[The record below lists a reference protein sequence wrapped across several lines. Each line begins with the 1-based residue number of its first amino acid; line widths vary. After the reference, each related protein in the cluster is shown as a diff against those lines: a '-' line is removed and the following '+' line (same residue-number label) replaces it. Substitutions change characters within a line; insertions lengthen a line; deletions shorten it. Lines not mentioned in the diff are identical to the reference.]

1 VALQKQPVS
10 INFSQGIDTKSDPYQ
25 VPIGK
30 FLSLV
35 NSVFTTAGR
44 LTKRLGFANITALP
58 NNQQTTL
65 TTFNGNLTATGSDL
79 YAFSA
84 DTNMWLNKGTIQPIQ
99 LNTLSLVRSSTS
111 QQSPD
116 TAVTA
121 NGLICLAYMDSGHSY
136 YQISDSTTGQQIVN
150 RVSLP
155 STAVNPRVFLLNN
168 YFLVT
173 YIATVTGTPTLQCI
187 AIPIATPSLSQTITI
202 SANVNSLQA
211 GYDGSVFNNEL
222 YIAWAGSASTIFIAR
237 VFNNLTVSSAISTAS
252 DTTVTLMSVV
262 VDTISGIIWMSWWD
276 SVTNNGFSKGF
287 STILTPIV
295 PPVAIVTGVVISE
308 LTSLAQQVGTNSVLS
323 IFYENVNNYTYTDTI
338 SDAIE
343 SDFISKLTV
352 TAPSTGGS
360 GTASATTVMLRS
372 VGLASKAFINASTGA
387 IYMLVAYGDTKQINP
402 EDNSN
407 QPSYFLVDS
416 LGNVYM
422 RLAYSNGGG
431 YAASQVLPSV
441 NLLNG
446 QYLIPYQITD
456 FLAAVNKQVNLP
468 TGTPTN
474 AIYTQTGI
482 SLAKISID
490 SVQYSSEIAS
500 SLHLTGGQLWQYD
513 GVKPVEHGFQV
524 WPENV
529 IATTSGSGG
538 LITAQTYYYS
548 FTYEWT
554 DNAGNLHRSAPSIP
568 FPVVTSGSTSTNTI
582 HVPTDRLT
590 YKITPNPIRI
600 VGYRWSTAQQEFF
613 QFTSLTNPTLNDT
626 TIDSVTFTDTLA
638 DSSILG
644 NTLLY
649 TTGGVIEDI
658 AAPASIASALFKNRL
673 FLIDAEDQNL
683 LWYSKQVIENVP
695 VEMSDLLTLFVAPTS
710 GVQGSTGPM
719 TALSAMDD
727 KLIIF
732 KKDAIYY
739 LTGTGP
745 DNTGAQNDFT
755 DPIFIT
761 SSVGTSNPNSIVLIP
776 NGVMFQS
783 DKGIWLLGR
792 DLGTTYIGAPVEGFN
807 SQTVMSATSIPG
819 TNQVRFVLSNN
830 VTLMYDYFFEQWATH
845 TNIEAISATLYQSV
859 HTYLNALGMV
869 YQETQNNYLDG
880 SSPVLMSLT
889 TSWINLAGLQG
900 FERFYE
906 GLLLGTYFSPFQ
918 LNVQL
923 AYDYNAGI
931 QQSIIVTPDNF
942 VPNWGGEALWGSN
955 GPWGGPGNVFSAR
968 IFPEKQKCESF
979 QVTINELYD
988 PSFGQLAG
996 QGLTLSGLALVV
1008 GMKRGFRTQ
1017 KASRSFG

>member
-1 VALQKQPVS
+1 VALQKQPIS
-10 INFSQGIDTKSDPYQ
+10 INFSAGIDTKSDPFQ
-25 VPIGK
+25 LPVGK

-44 LTKRLGFANITALP
+44 LTKRLGFKNITSLP
-58 NNQQTTL
+58 NTQQTTL
-65 TTFNGNLTATGSDL
+65 TTFNGNLTATGSNL

-84 DTNMWLNKGTIQPIQ
+84 DTDMWLNKGTIQPIQ
-99 LNTLSLVRSSTS
+99 LDTLPLIRSSTS

-116 TAVTA
+116 SAVTA
-121 NGLICLAYMDSGHSY
+121 NGLLCLAYMDSTHSY
-136 YQISDSTTGQQIVN
+136 YQISDSNTGQQIVN
-150 RVSLP
+150 RVALP
-155 STAVNPRVFLLNN
+155 ATAVNPRVFLLNN
-168 YFLVT
+168 YFIIT
-173 YIATVTGTPTLQCI
+173 YIATVAATPTLQCI
-187 AIPIATPSLSQTITI
+187 AIPVATPSLSQTITI
-202 SANVNSLQA
+202 SANVNSLQS
-211 GYDGSVFNNEL
+211 GYDGSVYSNTL
-222 YIAWAGSASTIFIAR
+222 YIAWAGSASTVFIAR
-237 VFNNLTVSSAISTAS
+237 LLSNLTVSSAIGTSS
-252 DTTVTLMSVV
+252 GTTVTLMSVV
-262 VDTISGIIWMSWWD
+262 VDTLSGIIWMSYWD
-276 SVTNNGFSKGF
+276 IITANGFSKGF
-287 STILTPIV
+287 STVLV
-295 PPVAIVTGVVISE
+295 PLVSPVAIITATAISE
-308 LTSLAQQVGTNSVLS
+308 LTSLAQKVGSNSVLS
-323 IFYENVNNYTYTDTI
+323 VFYENINNYSYTDGG
-338 SDAIE
+338 DAIE
-343 SDFISKLTV
+343 TDFISKLTV

-360 GTASATTVMLRS
+360 GTASGTTVMLRS
-372 VGLASKAFINASTGA
+372 VGLASKAFSNSTGA

-402 EDNSN
+402 ADNSN
-407 QPSYFLVDS
+407 QPSYFLADS

-441 NLLNG
+441 NLLNDE
-446 QYLIPYQITD
+446 YLVPYQITD
-456 FLAAVNKQVNLP
+456 FLASVNKKTALP
-468 TGTPTN
+468 SGTPTN
-474 AIYTQTGI
+474 AIFTQTGI
-482 SLAKISID
+482 SLAKFLIT
-490 SVQYSSEIAS
+490 SVQYSSEIAKA
-500 SLHLTGGQLWQYD
+500 LHLTGGQLWEYD

-529 IATTSGSGG
+529 IATTTTGSGG
-538 LITAQTYYYS
+538 LTAQLYNYV

-568 FPVVTSGSTSTNTI
+568 FQITTTTSSSTNTI
-582 HVPTDRLT
+582 NVPTLRLT

-613 QFTSLTNPTLNDT
+613 QFTSLTSPILNNPA
-626 TIDSVTFTDTLA
+626 IDSVTFTDTLA
-638 DSSILG
+638 DSAILG

-649 TTGGVIEDI
+649 TTGGVIENI

-732 KKDAIYY
+732 KRDAIYY

-761 SSVGTSNPNSIVLIP
+761 SSVGTTNPNSIVLVPAGI
-776 NGVMFQS
+776 MFQS
-783 DKGIWLLGR
+783 DKGIWMLGR
-792 DLGTTYIGAPVEGFN
+792 DLNTTYIGAPVEGFN

-819 TNQVRFVLSNN
+819 TNQVRFVLANN

-845 TNIEAISATLYQSV
+845 TNIEAISATLYQGA
-859 HTYLNALGMV
+859 HTYLNALGSV
-869 YQETQNNYLDG
+869 YQETKDSYLDG

-889 TSWINLAGLQG
+889 TSWINIAGLQG

-906 GLLLGTYFSPFQ
+906 GLLLGTYFSPFT
-918 LNVQL
+918 LNVSL
-923 AYDYNAGI
+923 AYNYNAGVTQAI
-931 QQSIIVTPDNF
+931 QVQPDNF

-968 IFPEKQKCESF
+968 IFPEQQKCESF

-988 PSFGQLAG
+988 PSFGQPPS